1 MTKQTNKYFECFA
14 LRPNKPGN
22 TMDRPVN
29 SAHDR
34 RGRLRLAMLILT
46 VVYMGAICAPAQPQP
61 KPKSKVV
68 ERPNLTVKPSPLLL
82 QQREAWRK
90 SMVRSRRPKKGCF
103 VASYPQT
110 TWKEVPC
117 VTPELVQ
124 FGPHRGARTF
134 TVGNGT
140 DFAAQVTG
148 NTTQAEGSF
157 ENVTNAGGMTESGG
171 GVADKYSL
179 QVNTNT
185 FSTSTCSGAAN
196 PATCQGWE
204 QFIYSSKTLG
214 KILIQYWLLGY
225 NNPCPGG
232 WGSDGAGSCF
242 RNNAGA
248 LTVPVQAINAT
259 SLGQMTLY
267 GDTTDQVTLT
277 SGGMIWSAPGDN
289 YFPDLSTGWRLTE
302 FNIFGDSA
310 GTPSADFNAGSSMDV
325 RTRVN
330 SGMGATPPTCEANAG
345 QTFER
350 NNLNLVSA
358 PATIA
363 DVNWPSIVFTQDN
376 ITGTTASCDN
386 ADAAGDTHLKTF
398 AGLYY
403 DFQASGDFVLAE
415 DGPDFLVQARQASG
429 APTWPNAAVN
439 KGIAVQ
445 LGKIRAAF
453 YVEPDRLLIDGHP
466 ENLANGKELQFPD
479 GVQLIRSG
487 NQYLLSSTNG
497 NQVRVVLN
505 GAYIDAHVGL
515 GHVGQPRGLL
525 GNPNRN
531 INQLVTSKGIV
542 LNEPVAFT
550 DLYHGY
556 ADSWRVQPNRNL
568 FTEATTIK
576 AGIPNSPFF
585 ANHLKPQEFA
595 RARAVCA
602 ANHITNT
609 TLLDACT
616 LDTAVLN
623 TDKAA
628 KVFIQI
634 RPPLHVIKPVLRES
648 VLRESVLHPTP

>member
-1 MTKQTNKYFECFA
+1 MNATLSKGKLLGVAA
-14 LRPNKPGN
+14 LMFSVVLIGAGNAPGQ
-22 TMDRPVN
+22 PK
-29 SAHDR
+29 
-34 RGRLRLAMLILT
+34 
-46 VVYMGAICAPAQPQP
+46 PQP
-61 KPKSKVV
+61 KPNIVDRSNTPLKV
-68 ERPNLTVKPSPLLL
+68 NPLLL
-82 QQREAWRK
+82 KQREAWRK
-90 SMVRSRRPKKGCF
+90 SMVRSPRPKRGCF
-103 VASYPQT
+103 VASYPQK

-117 VTPELVQ
+117 VTPELIP

-171 GVADKYSL
+171 GIADKYSL

-185 FSTSTCSGAAN
+185 FTTTTCSGAAN

-225 NNPCPGG
+225 NNPCPTG

-248 LTVPVQAINAT
+248 LTVPVQTINVT

-277 SGGMIWSAPGDN
+277 SGGTIWSAPGDN
-289 YFPDLSTGWRLTE
+289 YFPDLSNGWRLTE
-302 FNIFGDSA
+302 FNIFGDASA
-310 GTPSADFNAGSSMDV
+310 TPVAAFNAGSSMDV

-330 SGMGATPPTCEANAG
+330 SGMGATPPTCAANAG
-345 QTFER
+345 QTFEQ

-358 PATIA
+358 PAMIA

-376 ITGTTASCDN
+376 VTGTTASCDN

-415 DGPDFLVQARQASG
+415 YGADFQVQARQASG
-429 APTWPNAAVN
+429 APNWPNAAVN

-445 LGKIRAAF
+445 LGKTRAAF

-466 ENLANGKELQFPD
+466 ENLGDGKDLLFPD

-487 NQYLLSSTNG
+487 NQYLFSSANG
-497 NQVRVVLN
+497 NQVRIVMN

-515 GHVGQPRGLL
+515 GRIGQPRGLL

-531 INQLVTSKGIV
+531 INQLVTASGTV

-556 ADSWRVQPNRNL
+556 ADSWRVQQNHSL

-576 AGIPNSPFF
+576 AGIPSSLFF
-585 ANHLKPQEFA
+585 ANQLKPQQIA

-602 ANHITNT
+602 ANHITNK

-616 LDTAVLN
+616 LDTTVLN
-623 TDKAA
+623 TNAAA

-648 VLRESVLHPTP
+648 VLREPAVHPTP

>member
-1 MTKQTNKYFECFA
+1 MTKQTSKYLA
-14 LRPNKPGN
+14 LRCGVPGYILN
-22 TMDRPVN
+22 GTLNPAREK
-29 SAHDR
+29 
-34 RGRLRLAMLILT
+34 GRLLRLATLILM
-46 VVYMGAICAPAQPQP
+46 VASMGAGYASAQPQP
-61 KPKSKVV
+61 KPRPKPNLV
-68 ERPNLTVKPSPLLL
+68 EGPNLTVKPSPLLL
-82 QQREAWRK
+82 RQREAWRK
-90 SMVRSRRPKKGCF
+90 SMVRSPRPKKGCF
-103 VASYPQT
+103 VATYPQT

-117 VTPELVQ
+117 VTPALIP
-124 FGPHRGARTF
+124 FGPHRGARPF
-134 TVGNGT
+134 SVGNGT
-140 DFAAQVTG
+140 DFAAQVTA

-171 GVADKYSL
+171 GIADKYSL
-179 QVNTNT
+179 QINTNT
-185 FSTSTCSGAAN
+185 FSTTTCSGAAN
-196 PATCQGWE
+196 PATCKGWE

-214 KILIQYWLLGY
+214 EILIQYWLLGY
-225 NNPCPGG
+225 NNPCPAG
-232 WGSDGAGSCF
+232 WGSDGGGDCF

-248 LTVPVQAINAT
+248 ATVPVQVINAA

-277 SGGMIWSAPGDN
+277 SGGTVWSAPGDN
-289 YFPDLSTGWRLTE
+289 YFPDLANGWRITE
-302 FNIFGDSA
+302 FNIFGDASA
-310 GTPSADFNAGSSMDV
+310 TPSADFNPGSSMDV

-330 SGMGATPPTCEANAG
+330 SGMGATPPTCDANSG
-345 QTFER
+345 FTFER

-358 PATIA
+358 PAMIS

-429 APTWPNAAVN
+429 APNWPNAAVN
-439 KGIAVQ
+439 KGVAVR
-445 LGKIRAAF
+445 LGNTRAAF
-453 YVEPDRLLIDGHP
+453 YVEPDRLLIDGRP
-466 ENLANGKELQFPD
+466 ENLADGKDLQFPG
-479 GVQLIRSG
+479 GVQLIRNG
-487 NQYLLSSTNG
+487 NQYLFSSANG

-525 GNPNRN
+525 GNPQRN
-531 INQLVTSKGIV
+531 INQLVTSRGVV
-542 LNEPVAFT
+542 LNEPVAFV

-556 ADSWRVQPNRNL
+556 ADSWRVQANQSL

-576 AGIPNSPFF
+576 AGIPSSPFF

-602 ANHITNT
+602 ANHITNK

-623 TDKAA
+623 TERAA

-648 VLRESVLHPTP
+648 ALREPVHPTP